1 MSPVS
6 GVDHTYLPVLIDKRK
21 EEDLQIFN
29 DLIASNP
36 GLTVLDQFS
45 SQKKELF
52 KIQSPK
58 KVLSA
63 DDLSKLY
70 QDWER
75 DKNTD
80 TEGIWVYYPW
90 SKRLIHILDKAEF
103 ITLRTTRNHYK
114 ISPEEQA
121 KLGKKKV
128 GIIGLSVGNAIALS
142 LATERAVGK
151 LKLADFDT
159 VELSNLNRL
168 KTGLHNI
175 GLNKC
180 IITAR
185 EIFEIDP
192 FLEIECYPDGLTQ
205 DNIHHFL
212 ADDGK
217 LDLLIDECD
226 DLSIKILCRK
236 LSKKYAIPVLMET
249 SDRGMLDI
257 ERYDLDPERPILH
270 GFLAGIPEEKLDN
283 IAPEFRFPLVMRIVD
298 VMNSSTRLKTSLME
312 MGQTVSTWPQL
323 ASAVTLGGAVV
334 TDVTRRIFLG
344 QLTSSGR
351 FYVDLEK
358 IIQNHPGETTP
369 HDTANPDQKF
379 NLDEANRIADSLVFN
394 DFPSTPPVEH
404 IMEVVNAGSQAPSS
418 GNNQPWKWLFRNGRL
433 FLFHDVS
440 RSSTFSNFENNASD
454 LALGAAYENAVL
466 KSHQLGW
473 KVQGKIFPD
482 PSSTDLVA
490 TISFFAQDFNGGDAV
505 YAPELTDAIFSR
517 STSRAFGL
525 TSRLDASD
533 YSALT
538 RAAESITGAKID
550 FITDDEAI
558 SKLGQIVGECERLMI
573 LNKDGHTE
581 FFEKHIR
588 WDPDEPGS
596 DGVSVASLNI
606 APPLSNALP
615 LLRDPKIAAAL
626 REIGGGNSL
635 IESTRKAVEAG
646 SCLALISLPKSTGE
660 KYFRGGIAMQ
670 RTWLQ
675 AEQLGL
681 GIQPLQRPLSLFTR
695 LDSGEGLQEDEI
707 DKLRVLRKLF
717 RSITNL
723 DEKSD
728 EIFFFRITKSKATT
742 VKTKRFPLNEILF
755 MAKEEN

>member
-1 MSPVS
+1 MLPVP
-6 GVDHTYLPVLIDKRK
+6 GVDHTYLPVLIDKSK

-29 DLIASNP
+29 DLIASNA
-36 GLTVLDQFS
+36 GITILDQFS

-52 KIQSPK
+52 KIKNPR
-58 KVLSA
+58 KVLSGE
-63 DDLSKLY
+63 DLDRRY
-70 QDWER
+70 ADWEK

-80 TEGIWVYYPW
+80 HEGIWVYYPW
-90 SKRLIHILDKAEF
+90 SKRLIHILDKEEF
-103 ITLRTTRNHYK
+103 ITLRTIRNHYK
-114 ISPEEQA
+114 ISPEEQR

-128 GIIGLSVGNAIALS
+128 GIIGLSVGSAIALS
-142 LATERAVGK
+142 IATERAAGK

-192 FLEIECYPDGLTQ
+192 FLEIECYPEGLTE

-212 ADDGK
+212 TGDGN

-226 DLSIKILCRK
+226 DLSLKILCRN

-249 SDRGMLDI
+249 SDRGMLDV
-257 ERYDLDPERPILH
+257 ERFDLDPDRPILH
-270 GFLAGIPEEKLDN
+270 GFLADIPEEKLRN
-283 IAPEFRFPLVMRIVD
+283 ITPEFRFPLVMRIVD
-298 VMNSSTRLKTSLME
+298 VMNSSTGLRTSLME

-344 QLTSSGR
+344 KLTSSGR

-358 IIQNHPGETTP
+358 IIQNQPLEKALSETP
-369 HDTANPDQKF
+369 QGRKF
-379 NLDEANRIADSLVFN
+379 DLNEANRIADSLVFSN
-394 DFPSTPPVEH
+394 ITTAPPVEH
-404 IMEVVNAGSQAPSS
+404 IMEIVKAGSQAPSS
-418 GNNQPWKWLFRNGRL
+418 GNNQPWKWLFRNSRL
-433 FLFHDVS
+433 FLFHDTS
-440 RSSTFSNFENNASD
+440 RSSSFSNFENSASD

-466 KSHQLGW
+466 MSHQLGW
-473 KVQGKIFPD
+473 KVQANLLPD
-482 PSSTDLVA
+482 PTHPELIAS
-490 TISFFAQDFNGGDAV
+490 ISFHSQDFDGGDPV
-505 YAPELTDAIFSR
+505 YAPELTDSIFSR
-517 STSRAFGL
+517 STSRAFGVS
-525 TSRLDASD
+525 TPLDESD
-533 YSALT
+533 YNALT
-538 RAAESITGAKID
+538 NATESIQGAKID
-550 FITDDEAI
+550 FITDNDAI
-558 SKLGQIVGECERLMI
+558 SELAQIVGECDRIMM
-573 LNKDGHTE
+573 LNENGHRE
-581 FFEKHIR
+581 FFEQHIR

-596 DGVSVASLNI
+596 DGVSIASLGI
-606 APPLSNALP
+606 EPPLSNALP

-626 REIGGGNSL
+626 RAIGGGSSL
-635 IESTRKAVEAG
+635 IESSRKAVEAG
-646 SCLALISLPKSTGE
+646 SCLALISLPKSAGE

-681 GIQPLQRPLSLFTR
+681 GIQPLQRPLSLFKR
-695 LDSGEGLQEDEI
+695 LNTGEGLQEDEI
-707 DKLRVLRKLF
+707 DKLRDLRKLF
-717 RSITNL
+717 RTITNL

-742 VKTKRFPLNEILF
+742 VRTKRFPINEILF
-755 MAKEEN
+755 MANEEN